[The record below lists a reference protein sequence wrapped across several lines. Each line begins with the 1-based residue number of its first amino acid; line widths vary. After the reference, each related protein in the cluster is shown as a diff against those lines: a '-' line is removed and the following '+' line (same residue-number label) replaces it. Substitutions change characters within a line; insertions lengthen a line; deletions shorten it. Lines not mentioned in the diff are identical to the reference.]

1 MENYFED
8 IVQCI
13 DKDNV
18 GLSLWDE
25 DDKLLF
31 INSTLQNYIKSSQ
44 GLEFHIGMEFSE
56 ALERLSVNRK
66 EPRKYI
72 EYRKKIRAEARKTGK
87 PQDIVERTSDGRF
100 IEAKEISTP
109 TGKILA
115 QVREVTEETTNKHMR
130 ERLAAAVETAPIE
143 MLFWD
148 KNDNLIKAN
157 DRSLS
162 VHKQWGIELVPGMSY
177 EAFLERHFDSGI
189 YDLP

>member
-1 MENYFED
+1 M
-8 IVQCI
+8 
-13 DKDNV
+13 
-18 GLSLWDE
+18 
-25 DDKLLF
+25 
-31 INSTLQNYIKSSQ
+31 
-44 GLEFHIGMEFSE
+44 
-56 ALERLSVNRK
+56 ERLSVNRK

-72 EYRKKIRAEARKTGK
+72 EYRKKIRAEARKTGN

-162 VHKQWGIELVPGMSY
+162 VHKEWGIELVPGMSY

-189 YDLP
+189 YDLPSNFSKADFIQKRLKQERLYPRRDKNPF